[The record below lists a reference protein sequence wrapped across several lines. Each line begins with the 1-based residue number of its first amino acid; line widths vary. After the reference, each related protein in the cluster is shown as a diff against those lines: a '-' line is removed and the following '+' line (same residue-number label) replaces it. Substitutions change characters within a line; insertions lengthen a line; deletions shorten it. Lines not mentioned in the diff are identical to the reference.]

1 MFKKELKKLKNE
13 NEKLRNES
21 FAIDLKNSLNDY
33 FNKDHNWFSSFIGI
47 KIIGSLAITSVER
60 QSFYDFCSMNR
71 NKNEFK

>member
-33 FNKDHNWFSSFIGI
+33 FNKDHN
-47 KIIGSLAITSVER
+47 
-60 QSFYDFCSMNR
+60 
-71 NKNEFK
+71 